1 MENKKIKNAT
11 KTTSSGIEFK
21 SYLES
26 MIYKTLIE
34 HGITP
39 LYEERTFEFVP
50 RIRPTVPFYNR
61 VNKVFGLEA
70 KPLQPITYTPD
81 FTFEYNG
88 ILIIIEAKGFE
99 NDVYPVK
106 KNLFRRHLET
116 LSTPVMFFEIRTKK
130 ELLVA
135 LNLISMESVQI
146 QRLRKLIPS
155 LPEKDIPIGNKLL
168 EGRDWREL
176 HNLVSSAIVKIEKSN
191 SKDESKYAGI
201 DLASLY
207 QLQSEI
213 LEPLDDFDDYGE
225 ESL

>member
-1 MENKKIKNAT
+1 MDNRKIKNAT
-11 KTTSSGIEFK
+11 KTTSLGIEFK
-21 SYLES
+21 SHLES

-34 HGITP
+34 YGITP
-39 LYEERTFEFVP
+39 LYECKTFEFVP

-106 KNLFRRHLET
+106 KNLFRRHLEV
-116 LSTPVMFFEIRTKK
+116 LKQPAIFFEIRTKK
-130 ELLVA
+130 ELLMA
-135 LNLISMESVQI
+135 LKIIKMESVNI
-146 QRLRKLIPS
+146 QRIRKLIIS

-168 EGRDWREL
+168 EKRDWKEL
-176 HNLVSSAIVKIEKSN
+176 LNLVSSAIIKIEKAL
-191 SKDESKYAGI
+191 SKDESKYADI
-201 DLASLY
+201 DLDSLY
-207 QLQSEI
+207 ILQSEI
-213 LEPLDDFDDYGE
+213 PEFLDDNDNYDE
-225 ESL
+225 DSL